1 MVIELPASTFPLQK
15 IGSDG
20 CLCGLPGCQG
30 HPAVTDENGEQYIE
44 FTREQFDVIRATRA
58 RTETLTESPVTKA

>member
-1 MVIELPASTFPLQK
+1 MVVELPAPTFPLEK

-30 HPAVTDENGEQYIE
+30 HPAFIDKDGQQHVE
-44 FTREQFDVIRATRA
+44 FTREQYDVIRAKPA
-58 RTETLTESPVTKA
+58 KTETRTDSPVAKA

>member
-1 MVIELPASTFPLQK
+1 VVIELLASTFPLEK

-30 HPAVTDENGEQYIE
+30 HPAVTDEDGQQYVD
-44 FTREQFDVIRATRA
+44 FTREQYDLIRAKRA
-58 RTETLTESPVTKA
+58 KTETLTDSPATKA